1 MNIPT
6 STKENINILVEFRQ
20 AVYAHVFRKRRDALF
35 DTLDALLS
43 GGTFASFA
51 YLSQSER
58 FQRKWPSLYAA
69 VEDGQIDS
77 EAMHQLLISQLPQ
90 KGICVFPLDS
100 SSWARPRSH
109 VLADLQYVYQASSD
123 IDGGKVA
130 IGYPYSLLEWCA
142 EAHTSWS
149 LPLDVRRISSEQT
162 AQDVSVAQIQAL
174 AEARADCSE
183 ALDIV
188 PADGKYGNG
197 RFLSRVSG
205 LRVGIVTRLRAD
217 RVFYRPAEP
226 APGKR
231 GRPARYG
238 QRFAFKDE
246 QTWGDP
252 DEVQE
257 FQDEHYGKV
266 RLTRWNGLCDK
277 HAPDLT
283 CDILRAETHLE
294 KDKPPEAVWFAWLPP
309 VHSPA
314 GIVITPQTIWIA
326 YVNRWPIEPGM
337 RFRKETLGWTL
348 PRFQSAET
356 GDTWTY
362 LVALAHWMLFLARPI
377 VKDSPL
383 PWQKAQSSLPPSG
396 CARACGRFSCRL
408 GRLLS
413 LPNCMENRPAGQKAS
428 AGRPKSGTKSSKRAF
443 LLPKPLEIRLVRY
456 CSHPDT
462 SVRENGLSKIEF

>member
-1 MNIPT
+1 MNTPT
-6 STKENINILVEFRQ
+6 STKENINRLIEFRQ
-20 AVYAHVFRKRRDALF
+20 AVYEHVFQRRRDALF

-43 GGTFASFA
+43 SGTFASFA

-58 FQRKWPSLYAA
+58 FERKWPSLYAA

-77 EAMHQLLISQLPQ
+77 EAMRRLLAGQLPQ

-100 SSWARPRSH
+100 SSWARPRSR

-123 IDGGKVA
+123 VDGGNIT

-149 LPLDVRRISSEQT
+149 LPLDVRRISSKQT
-162 AQDVSVAQIQAL
+162 AQDVGVAQIQAL
-174 AEARADCSE
+174 AEARAGCSE

-205 LRVGIVTRLRAD
+205 LRVGIVTRLRSD
-217 RVFYRPAEP
+217 RVFYRLAKPT
-226 APGKR
+226 PGKR

-238 QRFAFKDE
+238 KRFAFKDE
-246 QTWGDP
+246 QTWGNP
-252 DEVQE
+252 DKVQE

-266 RLTRWNGLCDK
+266 RLKRWNGLRDK
-277 HAPDLT
+277 HAPGLT
-283 CDILRAETHLE
+283 CDLIRAEIHLE

-309 VHSPA
+309 VHPPA
-314 GIVITPQTIWIA
+314 EIAITAQTIWTA

-383 PWQKAQSSLPPSG
+383 PWQKAQSSLTPQRVRQSMWTIFLQIGTPAQPPKLRGKSPG
-396 CARACGRFSCRL
+396 WPKGKRRAPKERHKVVKKGV
-408 GRLLS
+408 
-413 LPNCMENRPAGQKAS
+413 S
-428 AGRPKSGTKSSKRAF
+428 AAQTA
-443 LLPKPLEIRLVRY
+443 
-456 CSHPDT
+456 
-462 SVRENGLSKIEF
+462 